1 MRLFAVVVCSAL
13 SLPLFAYATANDC
26 TEENIKMLAK
36 SDATAGIDR
45 YKSLVMDFDLCDEM
59 DESYAKEVYDF
70 SYDLTYSQVCHGEE
84 GFKLG
89 KAGLGP
95 NPVCKDYVN
104 AGYYRHRHAQG
115 IERYKQDVIKQAQKE
130 AMAKTN

>member
-1 MRLFAVVVCSAL
+1 
-13 SLPLFAYATANDC
+13 
-26 TEENIKMLAK
+26 
-36 SDATAGIDR
+36 
-45 YKSLVMDFDLCDEM
+45 M